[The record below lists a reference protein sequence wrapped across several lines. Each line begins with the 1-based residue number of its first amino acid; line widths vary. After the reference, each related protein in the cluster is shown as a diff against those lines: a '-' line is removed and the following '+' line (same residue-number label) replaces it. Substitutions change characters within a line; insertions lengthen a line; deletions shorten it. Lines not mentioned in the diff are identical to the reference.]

1 MNFSYLKS
9 SISVTPISQNNHIS
23 NSISQTKM
31 LKIQYLTYANI
42 SKPYLKSNLA
52 HISHTGLYLTYANI
66 SKPYLK
72 SLFAHIS
79 HTISYLNTFSR
90 QGLSL

>member
-1 MNFSYLKS
+1 
-9 SISVTPISQNNHIS
+9 
-23 NSISQTKM
+23 M

-90 QGLSL
+90 QEDTVDHPLGHFQLENKGR